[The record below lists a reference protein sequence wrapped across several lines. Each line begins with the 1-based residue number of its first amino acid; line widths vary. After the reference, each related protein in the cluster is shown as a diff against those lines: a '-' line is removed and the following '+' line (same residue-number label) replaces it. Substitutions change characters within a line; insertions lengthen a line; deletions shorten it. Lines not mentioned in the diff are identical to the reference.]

1 MKKWLST
8 SFWILISRFLLR
20 NRLLVI
26 LMIAA
31 FTVFMGMQW
40 KYIRFT
46 QTEAN
51 LLPDDHKD
59 NIAYTNFL
67 KKFGEEANLIVFAV
81 KSDEVF
87 KPENFKAWSEMMN
100 NIQQNKK
107 EVDFV
112 ISFKELK
119 QLVKNDST
127 QAFELRPFIDQNKLN
142 EVNYLQDKRK
152 ELIHD
157 LPFYESLLFNKKSG
171 VVRSVIYLNKNIVNT
186 KIRKDFVLEKLIPE
200 IKKFKD
206 KTNVD
211 IRVSGMPY
219 IRTLNATAII
229 SEIGLFIGATLLVTS
244 LIFYFFF
251 RSFRTTLMA
260 IFVVIIGVMWSFG
273 LLGLLRYEITV
284 LTALVPSLIVIIG
297 IPNCIF
303 LTNKYH
309 QEARAHGNRA
319 KALQRVLTKVGT
331 ATFITNVTTAVGF
344 ATFIIT
350 NNQLLSEFG
359 VVTSLNIMALFI
371 LSLFVIPIFF
381 SFLPIPKD
389 KHLEHLER
397 SYLVGFR
404 NWIINQV
411 KYHNVRVYAVAL
423 TLLIAG
429 IIGVYKMKISGSVLE
444 DMPKNQP
451 FFKDIRFFEKEFKG
465 VLPVEIMIDTKRKK
479 GVMKM
484 TTLKKM
490 DELQKEIEKIPQLSK
505 PVSIVNLVKY
515 AKQAYY
521 NGNPEYYD
529 LPNSQEQAFILPYL
543 KNSAKDGKENPLKS
557 YVDKT
562 GQYARISTFM
572 KEVGTDEMEEVEKKL
587 NEKIKELFPEDRYTV
602 AITGKAL
609 LFQKGTSYLL
619 DNLIESLIFA
629 VALTAGLI
637 FFLFRSVKM
646 IFVALIPNLLPLLCT
661 AGLMGYLEIP
671 IKPSTILVFGIAF
684 GLSVDDTIRFLAQY
698 RQELKINN
706 WKIKKSI
713 FKTLEEEGPSM
724 FYTSIVLLCGFFVF
738 TLSDFGGT
746 VALGGLVSITLL
758 FGMLTNLILL
768 PSLVLSLNRTLANQ
782 QEMKE
787 PTLDIVVSDDEIE
800 EKIEQ
805 KNKQD

>member
-1 MKKWLST
+1 MSKWSNT
-8 SFWILISRFLLR
+8 SFWNFVARQLLR
-20 NRLLVI
+20 NRIWVI
-26 LMIAA
+26 VLIVA
-31 FTVFMGMQW
+31 FTLFMASQW

-59 NIAYTNFL
+59 NIAYAHFL
-67 KKFGEEANLIVFAV
+67 KTFGEEGNVIVLAV
-81 KSDEVF
+81 NKNAVF
-87 KPENFKAWSEMMN
+87 TIKNFKEWNNMMTS
-100 NIQQNKK
+100 IQKNK
-107 EVDFV
+107 EVELV
-112 ISFKELK
+112 VSFKELK

-127 QAFELRPFIDQNKLN
+127 QSFELNPFIDFSKVGQIS
-142 EVNYLQDKRK
+142 YLKTKK
-152 ELIHD
+152 ETLFKE
-157 LPFYESLLFNKKSG
+157 LPFYESLLFNKKTG
-171 VVRSVIYLNKNIVNT
+171 TIRSVIYLKKNIVN
-186 KIRKDFVLEKLIPE
+186 KPARKEFVLKKLLPAIE
-200 IKKFKD
+200 AFKA
-206 KTNVD
+206 KTRVD
-211 IRVSGMPY
+211 LHVSGMPY
-219 IRTLNATAII
+219 IRTLNAQAII
-229 SEIGLFIGATLLVTS
+229 NEISLFIGATLLITS

-260 IFVVIIGVMWSFG
+260 IFVVLIGVMWSFG

-309 QEARAHGNRA
+309 QEARAHGNKA

-350 NNQLLSEFG
+350 NNDLLKEFG
-359 VVTSLNIMALFI
+359 IVTSINIMALFV

-381 SFLPIPKD
+381 SFMPIPKE

-397 SYLVGFR
+397 NYLVGFR
-404 NWIINQV
+404 DWIIRQV
-411 KYHNVRVYAVAL
+411 KYHNVKVYAVAIIV
-423 TLLIAG
+423 LIAG
-429 IIGVYKMKISGSVLE
+429 IIGVYEMKISGSVLE
-444 DMPKNQP
+444 DMPKGTA
-451 FFKDIRFFEKEFKG
+451 FFEDIRFFEREFNG

-484 TTLKKM
+484 STLKKI
-490 DELQKEIEKIPQLSK
+490 DELQQAIEEIPELSK
-505 PVSIVNLVKY
+505 PISIVNLVKY

-521 NGNPEYYD
+521 NGNSEFYA
-529 LPNSQEQAFILPYL
+529 LPNSQEEAFILPYL
-543 KNSAKDGKENPLKS
+543 KNTSKSNANNPLKT

-562 GQYARISTFM
+562 GRYARISTFM
-572 KEVGTDEMEEVEKKL
+572 KEVGTDEMEKIEEKL
-587 NEKIKELFPEDRYTV
+587 NEKITKLFPKDRYTV
-602 AITGKAL
+602 SITGKAL

-629 VALTAGLI
+629 VLLTAGLI
-637 FFLFRSVKM
+637 FFLFRSFKM
-646 IFVALIPNLLPLLCT
+646 ILVALIPNLLPLLST
-661 AGLMGYLEIP
+661 AGLMGYLGIP

-698 RQELKINN
+698 RQELKLNN

-724 FYTSIVLLCGFFVF
+724 FYTSIVLLFGFSVF

-746 VALGGLVSITLL
+746 IALGGLVSITLL

-768 PSLVLSLNRTLANQ
+768 PSLVLSLNKTLANQ
-782 QEMKE
+782 QELKE
-787 PTLDIVVSDDEIE
+787 PTLDIIVDDAEIE
-800 EKIEQ
+800 KEIDKEPI
-805 KNKQD
+805 

>member
-1 MKKWLST
+1 MSKWSNT
-8 SFWILISRFLLR
+8 SFWNFVARQLLR
-20 NRLLVI
+20 NRIWVI
-26 LMIAA
+26 VLIVA
-31 FTVFMGMQW
+31 FTLFMASQW
-40 KYIRFT
+40 QYIRFT

-59 NIAYTNFL
+59 NIAYADFL
-67 KKFGEEANLIVFAV
+67 KTFGEEGNVIVLAIN
-81 KSDEVF
+81 KDAVF
-87 KPENFKAWSEMMN
+87 KNAIFKEWNTLLTS
-100 NIQQNKK
+100 IQKNK
-107 EVDFV
+107 EVELV
-112 ISFKELK
+112 VSFKELK
-119 QLVKNDST
+119 QLVKNDSA
-127 QAFELRPFIDQNKLN
+127 QAFELNSFIDFSKEKEKGYLESRKKALFN
-142 EVNYLQDKRK
+142 EM
-152 ELIHD
+152 
-157 LPFYESLLFNKKSG
+157 PFYESLLFNKQTG
-171 VVRSVIYLNKNIVNT
+171 TIRSIIYLKKAIVN
-186 KIRKDFVLEKLIPE
+186 KPERKEFVLKKLIPA
-200 IKKFKD
+200 IDHFKS
-206 KTNVD
+206 KTHVD
-211 IRVSGMPY
+211 LHVSGMPY
-219 IRTLNATAII
+219 IRTLNAQAII
-229 SEIGLFIGATLLVTS
+229 SEISLFIGATLLVTS

-260 IFVVIIGVMWSFG
+260 IFVVLIGVMWSFG

-309 QEARAHGNRA
+309 QEARAHGNKA

-350 NNQLLSEFG
+350 NNDLLKEFG
-359 VVTSLNIMALFI
+359 IVTSINIMALFV

-381 SFLPIPKD
+381 SFLPIPKE

-404 NWIINQV
+404 DWIIKQV
-411 KYHNVRVYAVAL
+411 KYHNVKVYSVAIV
-423 TLLIAG
+423 LLITG
-429 IIGVYKMKISGSVLE
+429 IIGVYEMKISGSVLE
-444 DMPKNQP
+444 DMPKKTA
-451 FFKDIRFFEKEFKG
+451 FFEDIRFFEKEFNG

-484 TTLKKM
+484 STLKKM
-490 DELQKEIEKIPQLSK
+490 EELQQTIEEIPELSK
-505 PVSIVNLVKY
+505 PVSVVNLVKY

-521 NGNPEYYD
+521 NGNPQFYA
-529 LPNSQEQAFILPYL
+529 LPNAQEQAFILPYL
-543 KNSAKDGKENPLKS
+543 KNATKNNAANPLKT

-572 KEVGTDEMEEVEKKL
+572 KEVGTDEMKKIEEKL
-587 NEKIKELFPEDRYTV
+587 NEKITKLFPKERYTV
-602 AITGKAL
+602 SITGKAL

-629 VALTAGLI
+629 ILLTAGLI
-637 FFLFRSVKM
+637 FFLFRSIKM

-661 AGLMGYLEIP
+661 AGLMGFLGIP

-698 RQELKINN
+698 RQELKLNN

-724 FYTSIVLLCGFFVF
+724 FYTSIVLLFGFSVF
-738 TLSDFGGT
+738 TLSNFGGT

-768 PSLVLSLNRTLANQ
+768 PSLVLSLNKTLANQ
-782 QEMKE
+782 QELKE
-787 PTLDIVVSDDEIE
+787 PTLDIVVDDAEIE
-800 EKIEQ
+800 KEIEK
-805 KNKQD
+805 NTL

>member
-1 MKKWLST
+1 MSKWSNT
-8 SFWILISRFLLR
+8 SFWNFVARQLLR
-20 NRLLVI
+20 NRIWVI
-26 LMIAA
+26 VLIVA
-31 FTVFMGMQW
+31 FTLFMASQW

-59 NIAYTNFL
+59 NIAYTHFL
-67 KKFGEEANLIVFAV
+67 KTFGEEGNVIVLAV
-81 KSDEVF
+81 NKEAVF
-87 KPENFKAWSEMMN
+87 TIKNFKEWNNMMTS
-100 NIQQNKK
+100 IQKNK
-107 EVDFV
+107 EVELV
-112 ISFKELK
+112 VSFKELK

-127 QAFELRPFIDQNKLN
+127 QTFELNPFIDFSKVGQISYLN
-142 EVNYLQDKRK
+142 TKK
-152 ELIHD
+152 ETLFKE
-157 LPFYESLLFNKKSG
+157 LPFYESLLFNKKTG
-171 VVRSVIYLNKNIVNT
+171 TIRSVIYLKKNIVN
-186 KIRKDFVLEKLIPE
+186 KPARKEFVLKKLLPAIE
-200 IKKFKD
+200 AFKA
-206 KTNVD
+206 KTRVD
-211 IRVSGMPY
+211 LHVSGMPY
-219 IRTLNATAII
+219 IRTLNAQAII
-229 SEIGLFIGATLLVTS
+229 SEISLFIGATLLITS

-260 IFVVIIGVMWSFG
+260 IFVVLIGVMWSFG

-309 QEARAHGNRA
+309 QEARAHGNKA

-350 NNQLLSEFG
+350 NNDLLKEFG
-359 VVTSLNIMALFI
+359 IVTSINIMALFV

-381 SFLPIPKD
+381 SFMPIPKE

-397 SYLVGFR
+397 NYLVGFR
-404 NWIINQV
+404 DWIIRQV
-411 KYHNVRVYAVAL
+411 KYHNVKVYSVAIIV
-423 TLLIAG
+423 LIAG
-429 IIGVYKMKISGSVLE
+429 IIGVYEMKISGSVLE
-444 DMPKNQP
+444 DMPKGTA
-451 FFKDIRFFEKEFKG
+451 FFEDIRFFEKEFNG
-465 VLPVEIMIDTKRKK
+465 VLPVEIMIDTKHKK

-484 TTLKKM
+484 STLKKM
-490 DELQKEIEKIPQLSK
+490 DELQQAIEEIPELSK
-505 PVSIVNLVKY
+505 PVSVVNLVKY

-521 NGNPEYYD
+521 NGNPDFYA

-543 KNSAKDGKENPLKS
+543 KNASKNTADNPLKT

-562 GQYARISTFM
+562 GRYGRISTFM
-572 KEVGTDEMEEVEKKL
+572 KEVGTDEMKKIEEKL
-587 NEKIKELFPEDRYTV
+587 NEKITKLFPKKRYTV
-602 AITGKAL
+602 SITGKAL

-629 VALTAGLI
+629 VLLTAGLI
-637 FFLFRSVKM
+637 FFLFRSFKM
-646 IFVALIPNLLPLLCT
+646 ILVALIPNLLPLLST
-661 AGLMGYLEIP
+661 AGLMGYLGIP

-698 RQELKINN
+698 RQELKLNN

-724 FYTSIVLLCGFFVF
+724 FYTSIVLLFGFSVF
-738 TLSDFGGT
+738 TLSEFGGT
-746 VALGGLVSITLL
+746 IALGGLVSITLL

-768 PSLVLSLNRTLANQ
+768 PSLVLSLNKTLANQ
-782 QEMKE
+782 QELKE
-787 PTLDIVVSDDEIE
+787 PTLDIIVDDAEIE
-800 EKIEQ
+800 KEIEK
-805 KNKQD
+805 NTL

>member
-1 MKKWLST
+1 MSKWSNT
-8 SFWILISRFLLR
+8 SFWNFVARQLLR
-20 NRLLVI
+20 NRIWVI
-26 LMIAA
+26 ILIVA
-31 FTVFMGMQW
+31 FTLFMASQW

-67 KKFGEEANLIVFAV
+67 KTFGEEGNVIVLAV
-81 KSDEVF
+81 NKEAVF
-87 KPENFKAWSEMMN
+87 TIKNFKEWNNMMTS
-100 NIQQNKK
+100 IQKNK
-107 EVDFV
+107 EVELV
-112 ISFKELK
+112 VSFKELK

-127 QAFELRPFIDQNKLN
+127 QSFELNPFIDFSKVGQISYLN
-142 EVNYLQDKRK
+142 TKK
-152 ELIHD
+152 ETLFKE
-157 LPFYESLLFNKKSG
+157 LPFYESLLFNKKTG
-171 VVRSVIYLNKNIVNT
+171 TIRSVIYLKKNIVN
-186 KIRKDFVLEKLIPE
+186 KPARKEFVLKKLLPAIE
-200 IKKFKD
+200 VFKA
-206 KTNVD
+206 KTRVD
-211 IRVSGMPY
+211 LHVSGMPY
-219 IRTLNATAII
+219 IRTLNAQAII
-229 SEIGLFIGATLLVTS
+229 SEISLFIGATLLITS

-260 IFVVIIGVMWSFG
+260 IFVVLIGVMWSFG

-309 QEARAHGNRA
+309 QEARAHGNKA

-350 NNQLLSEFG
+350 NNDLLKEFG
-359 VVTSLNIMALFI
+359 IVTSINIMALFV

-381 SFLPIPKD
+381 SFMPIPKE

-397 SYLVGFR
+397 NYLVGFR
-404 NWIINQV
+404 DWIIRQV
-411 KYHNVRVYAVAL
+411 KYHNVKVYSVAIIV
-423 TLLIAG
+423 LIAG
-429 IIGVYKMKISGSVLE
+429 IIGVYEMKISGSVLE
-444 DMPKNQP
+444 DMPKGTA
-451 FFKDIRFFEKEFKG
+451 FFEDIRFFEREFNG

-484 TTLKKM
+484 STLKKM
-490 DELQKEIEKIPQLSK
+490 DELQQAIEEIPELSK
-505 PVSIVNLVKY
+505 PVSVVNLVKY

-521 NGNPEYYD
+521 NGNPDFYA

-543 KNSAKDGKENPLKS
+543 KNASKNTADNPLKT

-562 GQYARISTFM
+562 GRYGRISTFM
-572 KEVGTDEMEEVEKKL
+572 KEVGTDEMKKIEEKL
-587 NEKIKELFPEDRYTV
+587 NEKITKLFPEERYTV
-602 AITGKAL
+602 SITGKAL

-629 VALTAGLI
+629 VLLTAGLI
-637 FFLFRSVKM
+637 FFLFRSFKM
-646 IFVALIPNLLPLLCT
+646 ILVALIPNLLPLLST
-661 AGLMGYLEIP
+661 AGLMGYLGIP

-698 RQELKINN
+698 RQELKLNN

-724 FYTSIVLLCGFFVF
+724 FYTSIVLLFGFSVF

-746 VALGGLVSITLL
+746 IALGGLVSITLL

-768 PSLVLSLNRTLANQ
+768 PSLVLSLNKTLANQ
-782 QEMKE
+782 QELKE
-787 PTLDIVVSDDEIE
+787 PTLDIIVDDAEIE
-800 EKIEQ
+800 KEIEKEPI
-805 KNKQD
+805 

>member
-1 MKKWLST
+1 MSKWSNT
-8 SFWILISRFLLR
+8 SFWNFVARQLLR
-20 NRLLVI
+20 NRIWVI
-26 LMIAA
+26 VLIVA
-31 FTVFMGMQW
+31 FTLFMASQW

-59 NIAYTNFL
+59 NIAYTHFL
-67 KKFGEEANLIVFAV
+67 NTFGEEGNVIVLAV
-81 KSDEVF
+81 NKEAVF
-87 KPENFKAWSEMMN
+87 TIKNFKEWNNMMTS
-100 NIQQNKK
+100 IQKNK
-107 EVDFV
+107 EVELV
-112 ISFKELK
+112 VSFKELK

-127 QAFELRPFIDQNKLN
+127 QTFELNPFIDFSKVGQISYLN
-142 EVNYLQDKRK
+142 TKK
-152 ELIHD
+152 ETLFKE
-157 LPFYESLLFNKKSG
+157 LPFYESLLFNKKTG
-171 VVRSVIYLNKNIVNT
+171 TIRSVIYLKKNIVN
-186 KIRKDFVLEKLIPE
+186 KPARKEFVLKKLLPAIE
-200 IKKFKD
+200 AFKA
-206 KTNVD
+206 KTRVD
-211 IRVSGMPY
+211 LHVSGMPY
-219 IRTLNATAII
+219 IRTLNAQAII
-229 SEIGLFIGATLLVTS
+229 SEISLFIGATLLITS

-260 IFVVIIGVMWSFG
+260 IFVVLIGVMWSFG

-309 QEARAHGNRA
+309 QEARAHGNKA

-350 NNQLLSEFG
+350 NNDLLKEFG
-359 VVTSLNIMALFI
+359 IVTSINIMALFV

-381 SFLPIPKD
+381 SFMPIPKE

-397 SYLVGFR
+397 NYLVGFR
-404 NWIINQV
+404 DWIIRQV
-411 KYHNVRVYAVAL
+411 KYHNVKVYSVAIIV
-423 TLLIAG
+423 LIAG
-429 IIGVYKMKISGSVLE
+429 IIGVYEMKISGSVLE
-444 DMPKNQP
+444 DMPKGTA
-451 FFKDIRFFEKEFKG
+451 FFEDIRFFEKEFNG
-465 VLPVEIMIDTKRKK
+465 VLPVEIMIDTKHKK

-484 TTLKKM
+484 STLKKM
-490 DELQKEIEKIPQLSK
+490 DELQQAIEEIPELSK
-505 PVSIVNLVKY
+505 PVSVVNLVKY

-521 NGNPEYYD
+521 NGNPDFYA

-543 KNSAKDGKENPLKS
+543 KNASKNTADNPLKT

-562 GQYARISTFM
+562 GRYGRISTFM
-572 KEVGTDEMEEVEKKL
+572 KEVGTDEMKKVEEKL
-587 NEKIKELFPEDRYTV
+587 NEKITKLFPEERYTV
-602 AITGKAL
+602 SITGKAL

-629 VALTAGLI
+629 VLLTAGLI
-637 FFLFRSVKM
+637 FFLFRSFKM
-646 IFVALIPNLLPLLCT
+646 ILVALIPNLLPLLST
-661 AGLMGYLEIP
+661 AGLMGYLGIP

-698 RQELKINN
+698 RQELKLNN

-724 FYTSIVLLCGFFVF
+724 FYTSIVLLFGFSVF

-746 VALGGLVSITLL
+746 IALGGLVSITLL

-768 PSLVLSLNRTLANQ
+768 PSLVLSLNKTLANQ
-782 QEMKE
+782 QELKE
-787 PTLDIVVSDDEIE
+787 PALDIIVDDAEIE
-800 EKIEQ
+800 KEIEK
-805 KNKQD
+805 NTL

>member
-1 MKKWLST
+1 MSKWSNT
-8 SFWILISRFLLR
+8 SFWNFVARQLLR
-20 NRLLVI
+20 NRIWVI
-26 LMIAA
+26 VLIVA
-31 FTVFMGMQW
+31 FTLFMASQW

-59 NIAYTNFL
+59 NIAYTHFL
-67 KKFGEEANLIVFAV
+67 KTFGEEGNVIVLAV
-81 KSDEVF
+81 NKEAVF
-87 KPENFKAWSEMMN
+87 TIKNFKEWNNMMTS
-100 NIQQNKK
+100 IQKNK
-107 EVDFV
+107 EVELV
-112 ISFKELK
+112 VSFKELK

-127 QAFELRPFIDQNKLN
+127 QTFELNPFIDFSKVGQISYLN
-142 EVNYLQDKRK
+142 TKK
-152 ELIHD
+152 ETLFKE
-157 LPFYESLLFNKKSG
+157 LPFYESLLFNKKTG
-171 VVRSVIYLNKNIVNT
+171 TIRSVIYLKKNIVN
-186 KIRKDFVLEKLIPE
+186 KPARKEFVLKKLLPAIE
-200 IKKFKD
+200 AFKA
-206 KTNVD
+206 KTRVD
-211 IRVSGMPY
+211 LHVSGMPY
-219 IRTLNATAII
+219 IRTLNAQAII
-229 SEIGLFIGATLLVTS
+229 SEISLFIGATLLITS

-260 IFVVIIGVMWSFG
+260 VFVVLIGVMWSFG

-309 QEARAHGNRA
+309 QEARAHGNKA

-350 NNQLLSEFG
+350 NNDLLKEFG
-359 VVTSLNIMALFI
+359 IVTSINIMALFV

-381 SFLPIPKD
+381 SFMPIPKE

-397 SYLVGFR
+397 NYLVGFR
-404 NWIINQV
+404 DWIIRQV
-411 KYHNVRVYAVAL
+411 KYHNVKVYSVAIIV
-423 TLLIAG
+423 LIAG
-429 IIGVYKMKISGSVLE
+429 IIGVYEMKISGSVLE
-444 DMPKNQP
+444 DMPKGTA
-451 FFKDIRFFEKEFKG
+451 FFEDIRFFEKEFNG
-465 VLPVEIMIDTKRKK
+465 VLPVEILIDTKHKK

-484 TTLKKM
+484 STLKKM
-490 DELQKEIEKIPQLSK
+490 DELQQAIEEIPELSK
-505 PVSIVNLVKY
+505 PVSVVNLVKY

-521 NGNPEYYD
+521 NGNPDFYA

-543 KNSAKDGKENPLKS
+543 KNASKNTADNPLKT

-562 GQYARISTFM
+562 GRYGRISTFM
-572 KEVGTDEMEEVEKKL
+572 KEVGTDEMKKIEEKL
-587 NEKIKELFPEDRYTV
+587 NEKITKLFPKERYTV
-602 AITGKAL
+602 SITGKAL

-629 VALTAGLI
+629 VLLTAGLI
-637 FFLFRSVKM
+637 FFLFRSFKM
-646 IFVALIPNLLPLLCT
+646 ILVALIPNLLPLLST
-661 AGLMGYLEIP
+661 AGLMGYLGIP

-698 RQELKINN
+698 RQELKLNN

-724 FYTSIVLLCGFFVF
+724 FYTSIVLLFGFSVF

-746 VALGGLVSITLL
+746 IALGGLVSITLL

-768 PSLVLSLNRTLANQ
+768 PSLVLSLNKTLANQ
-782 QEMKE
+782 QELKE
-787 PTLDIVVSDDEIE
+787 PTLEIIVDDAEIE
-800 EKIEQ
+800 KEIEK
-805 KNKQD
+805 NTL

>member
-1 MKKWLST
+1 MSKWSNT
-8 SFWILISRFLLR
+8 SFWNFVARQLLR
-20 NRLLVI
+20 NRIWVI
-26 LMIAA
+26 VLIVA
-31 FTVFMGMQW
+31 FTLFMASQW
-40 KYIRFT
+40 QYIRFT

-59 NIAYTNFL
+59 NIAYADFL
-67 KKFGEEANLIVFAV
+67 KTFGEEGNVIVLAIN
-81 KSDEVF
+81 KDAVF
-87 KPENFKAWSEMMN
+87 KNAIFKEWNTLLTS
-100 NIQQNKK
+100 IQKNK
-107 EVDFV
+107 EVELV
-112 ISFKELK
+112 VSFKELK
-119 QLVKNDST
+119 QLVKNDSA
-127 QAFELRPFIDQNKLN
+127 QAFELNSFIDFSKEKEKGYLESRKKALFN
-142 EVNYLQDKRK
+142 EM
-152 ELIHD
+152 
-157 LPFYESLLFNKKSG
+157 PFYESLLFNKQTG
-171 VVRSVIYLNKNIVNT
+171 TIRSIIYLKKAIVN
-186 KIRKDFVLEKLIPE
+186 KPERKEFVLKKLIPA
-200 IKKFKD
+200 IDHFKS
-206 KTNVD
+206 KTHVD
-211 IRVSGMPY
+211 LHVSGMPY
-219 IRTLNATAII
+219 IRTLNAQAII
-229 SEIGLFIGATLLVTS
+229 SEISLFIGATLLVTS

-260 IFVVIIGVMWSFG
+260 IFVVLIGVMWSFG

-309 QEARAHGNRA
+309 QEARAHGNKA

-350 NNQLLSEFG
+350 NNDLLKEFG
-359 VVTSLNIMALFI
+359 IVTSINIMALFV

-381 SFLPIPKD
+381 SFLPIPKE

-404 NWIINQV
+404 DWIIKQV
-411 KYHNVRVYAVAL
+411 KYHNVKVYSVAIV
-423 TLLIAG
+423 LLITG
-429 IIGVYKMKISGSVLE
+429 IIGVYEMKISGSVLE
-444 DMPKNQP
+444 DMPKKTA
-451 FFKDIRFFEKEFKG
+451 FFEDIRFFEKEFNG

-484 TTLKKM
+484 STLKKM
-490 DELQKEIEKIPQLSK
+490 EELQQTIEEIPELSK
-505 PVSIVNLVKY
+505 PVSVVNLVKY

-521 NGNPEYYD
+521 NGNPLFYA
-529 LPNSQEQAFILPYL
+529 LPNAQEQAFILPYL
-543 KNSAKDGKENPLKS
+543 KNATKNNAANPLKT

-572 KEVGTDEMEEVEKKL
+572 KEVGTDEMKKIEEKL
-587 NEKIKELFPEDRYTV
+587 NEKITKLFPKERYTV
-602 AITGKAL
+602 SITGKAL

-629 VALTAGLI
+629 ILLTAGLI
-637 FFLFRSVKM
+637 FFLFRSIKM

-661 AGLMGYLEIP
+661 AGLMGFLGIP

-698 RQELKINN
+698 RQELKLNN

-724 FYTSIVLLCGFFVF
+724 FYTSIVLLFGFSVF
-738 TLSDFGGT
+738 TLSNFGGT

-768 PSLVLSLNRTLANQ
+768 PSLVLSLNKTLANQ
-782 QEMKE
+782 QELKE
-787 PTLDIVVSDDEIE
+787 PTLDIVVDDAEIE
-800 EKIEQ
+800 KEIEK
-805 KNKQD
+805 NTL